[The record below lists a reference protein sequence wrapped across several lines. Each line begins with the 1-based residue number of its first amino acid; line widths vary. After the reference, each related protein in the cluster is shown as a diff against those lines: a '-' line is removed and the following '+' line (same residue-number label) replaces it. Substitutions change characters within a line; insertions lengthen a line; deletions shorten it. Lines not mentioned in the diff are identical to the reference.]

1 MDSDGQLV
9 IGWSMWATCPITI
22 ECMLWNTN
30 LQGIALNIAA
40 YNGTPLRVVAGPGT
54 GKTYALMR
62 RVARLLE
69 VEHVQPDRILAV
81 TFTRTAAND
90 LVDKL
95 AQLGVPGADQVGAK
109 TLHSLSFGLLSRIA
123 VFQALNR
130 NARPLMDYERDTLVC
145 DLSRAFGGKREVERF
160 IKAFEGYWARL
171 QHHQPGWPHDPQEQA
186 FHHALIAWLRFHRSM
201 LVGEVVPLAYDFITQ
216 NPGHPDIPQYKHI
229 LVDEYQ
235 DLNRAD
241 QSLIDAIAGHAAVT
255 VIGDED
261 QSIFGFR
268 HAHPEGIVEYPQ
280 THAGTHNE
288 LLNECRRCP
297 QRVVEIANALIN
309 HNQRLD
315 PKPLNVYPPNGEG
328 HVYIVRHYSVADEIQ
343 TLAAYID
350 WYLQR
355 HPGVPAGEVLVLA
368 NRRMIGNGIRNRL
381 NLIAQQNA
389 RPWTAQSFYFE
400 DELKADLAARGFAL
414 LTLLTDQEDRP
425 ALRYWLGADVNDC
438 RSRPYARLRARCEQT
453 GQSPRAV
460 LSAMA
465 GGNFAIP
472 YCAPL
477 VDRFNLLNQRLAA
490 LMVMDVPQ
498 LIDELFP
505 AGNEDVA
512 TIRQIALTI
521 AGNVLSNAAMTPRE
535 FLDELRTAIIQP
547 QLPGSGG
554 PAVRIMSLHK
564 SKGLT
569 ARLVIIAGCISG
581 IIPSVEDDTTPEEL
595 HRQEQEQR
603 RLFYVGLTRSTE
615 TLVLNSA
622 IRMPYAAALQ
632 MRMPIV
638 QRVGAYAIL
647 QASPFLAEL
656 GPTAPAPVVGDA
668 WRAQLGF

>member
-1 MDSDGQLV
+1 M
-9 IGWSMWATCPITI
+9 P
-22 ECMLWNTN
+22 WNTN
-30 LQGIALNIAA
+30 LQGIHLNIAE

-69 VEHVQPDRILAV
+69 VEHVQPNRILAV

-90 LVDKL
+90 LVEKL
-95 AQLGVPGADQVGAK
+95 AQLGVPGADQVVAR
-109 TLHSLSFGLLSRIA
+109 TLHSLSFSLLSRTA

-130 NARPLMDYERDTLVC
+130 NPRPLMDYERDTLVC

-160 IKAFEGYWARL
+160 IQAFEGYWARM
-171 QHHQPGWPHDPQEQA
+171 QHQQPGWPHHPQEQA
-186 FHHALIAWLRFHRSM
+186 FHHTLIAWLRFHRAM
-201 LVGEVVPLAYDFITQ
+201 LVGEVVPLAYDFVTQ
-216 NPGHPDIPQYKHI
+216 NPGHPDIPVYQHV

-241 QSLIDAIAGHAAVT
+241 QALIDAISGPAAVT

-261 QSIFGFR
+261 QSIYGFR
-268 HAHPEGIVEYPQ
+268 HANPEGIVEYPQ
-280 THAGTHNE
+280 THVGTHNE

-315 PKPLNVYPPNGEG
+315 PKPLNVYPPNGMG
-328 HVYIVRHYSVADEIQ
+328 QVYVVRHYSVGDEIQ

-350 WYLQR
+350 WYLQQ
-355 HPGVPAGEVLVLA
+355 HPGMAAGEVLVLA

-381 NLIAQQNA
+381 NQIAQQNA
-389 RPWTAQSFYFE
+389 RPWVAQSFYFE
-400 DELKADLAARGFAL
+400 DELETDLAAQGFAL
-414 LTLLTDQEDRP
+414 LTLLVDPEDRP
-425 ALRYWLGADVNDC
+425 ALRYWLGADANDC
-438 RSRPYARLRARCEQT
+438 RSRPYARLRVRCEQT
-453 GQSPRAV
+453 GQSPHAT
-460 LSAMA
+460 LTLMA
-465 GGNFAIP
+465 AGNLTVP
-472 YCAPL
+472 YCQPL
-477 VDRFNLLNQRLAA
+477 VDRFNLLNQRLAT

-498 LIDELFP
+498 LIEELFP

-521 AGNVLSNAAMTPRE
+521 AAAVIPNVMTPNE
-535 FLDELRTAIIQP
+535 FLDELRSAITQP
-547 QLPGSGG
+547 QLPGPQG

-581 IIPSVEDDTTPEEL
+581 IIPSIEHDATPDEL

-603 RLFYVGLTRSTE
+603 RLFYVGVTRSTE

-622 IRMPYAAALQ
+622 IRMPFQAALM

-638 QRVGAYAIL
+638 QRVGQYAIL

-656 GPTAPAPVVGDA
+656 GAAAPPPIDGNA
-668 WRAQLGF
+668 WRQHLGF